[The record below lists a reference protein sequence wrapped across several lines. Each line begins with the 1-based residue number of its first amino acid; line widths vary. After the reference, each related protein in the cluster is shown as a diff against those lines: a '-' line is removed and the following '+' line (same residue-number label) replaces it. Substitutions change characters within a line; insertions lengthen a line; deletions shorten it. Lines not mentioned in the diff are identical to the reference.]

1 MAVYSNL
8 SEQELSTL
16 LKEGDKYAYT
26 EVYNRYWRK
35 MFVVA
40 HKRLGDQQDAEEI
53 VQDIFVNLWRK
64 RETFVLTTSF
74 QNYFAVAVKFEI
86 LDVMRKR
93 AHAAAYEK
101 ELGLSY
107 TEEDISTLRELD
119 LYELQE
125 RLQLTINLLPEK
137 CQLVFRLKHDK
148 GYSQKHIAEELD
160 ISEKTV
166 EAHLSKARKTLK
178 NKFGNLLG
186 TVLFIH
192 F

>member
-16 LKEGDKYAYT
+16 LKEGDQYAYT